1 MQVVQENGVPRWLRQ
16 KRICLQCR
24 RHRFDPWVGKCPW
37 RRKRQP
43 TPLFL
48 LGESLGQRSL
58 MGYNPWGPKESA
70 MTEQLKFSLFTGKQ
84 WGKKGHVT
92 SVMTWY
98 TGIYSV
104 CRRVHTDASMCVCML
119 SRVWLFPTPWTTAI
133 RLLCPWDLPG
143 KSTGGRCRFLLH
155 GVFPTEEQNQ
165 SAAAPSLQAYSSPL
179 NQFLNCDT
187 GTCLFPVTY
196 QCFIFESVCE

>member
-48 LGESLGQRSL
+48 PGESLGQRSL

-119 SRVWLFPTPWTTAI
+119 SRSVVSDSFQLRGLQPSGSSAHGI
-133 RLLCPWDLPG
+133 SQARALEG
-143 KSTGGRCRFLLH
+143 AAASSSTGSSRPRGRTSLPQLPRCRHILH
-155 GVFPTEEQNQ
+155 HWT
-165 SAAAPSLQAYSSPL
+165 SS
-179 NQFLNCDT
+179 
-187 GTCLFPVTY
+187 
-196 QCFIFESVCE
+196 